1 MNLRKVSEIRD
12 SKLNGGAITILK
24 NISQWE
30 GLSHIL
36 WILTSKII
44 LKNHLKNQLIYPI
57 FMLVKHI
64 MAYYG

>member
-1 MNLRKVSEIRD
+1 MVVL
-12 SKLNGGAITILK
+12 TILK

-44 LKNHLKNQLIYPI
+44 LKIIKKSIDISHIYI
-57 FMLVKHI
+57 SET
-64 MAYYG
+64 YYGILWIIQKSLKPPSSDLL